1 MSIREGIS
9 ELPQSYEI
17 SAEEARGGKR
27 QEARGKRREGPSGDY
42 KTYNYNR
49 SFQAAQGAGAGLPPL
64 MAVNGVGSVLFE
76 VGHQFHPFAD
86 GLLVDGNQ
94 VVVTFGERFLQT
106 AHNGLYGYVGTHC
119 QQRAEKN
126 HVVGF

>member
-1 MSIREGIS
+1 MPSTSIASSTASPSPPS
-9 ELPQSYEI
+9 EPGYKTYKTYKI
-17 SAEEARGGKR
+17 
-27 QEARGKRREGPSGDY
+27 Y

-106 AHNGLYGYVGTHC
+106 AYNGLYGYVGTHC